1 MQPPHH
7 GADSMMKC
15 YIGGST
21 YPGDFDFIA
30 ACFAENKNEA
40 KKILW
45 NDGDLS
51 DECEGEYLN
60 LHVIR
65 MPKHDNLFG
74 KTGRSDAHVVQNNS
88 ICREMF
94 FSMEGDSR
102 CAVCGLAE
110 YEGLWPLCE
119 NCEQCSECGHD
130 DGCELG
136 ALL

>member
-1 MQPPHH
+1 
-7 GADSMMKC
+7 MMKC

-74 KTGRSDAHVVQNNS
+74 KTGRSDAHVVKNNS

-102 CAVCGLAE
+102 CAACGLAE